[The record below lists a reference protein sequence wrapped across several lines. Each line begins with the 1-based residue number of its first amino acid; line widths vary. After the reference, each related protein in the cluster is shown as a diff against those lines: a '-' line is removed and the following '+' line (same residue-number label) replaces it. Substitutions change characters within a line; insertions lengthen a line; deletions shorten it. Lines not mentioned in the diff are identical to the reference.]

1 MGIGIPELIVIFLMV
16 LLLFGPRKLPEI
28 ARTIGKSLGEF
39 RKIADGSFLESLDSA
54 HEDGAAMEPS
64 RSFASPRSPEQEKSN
79 HEGETGKEKTPNLSP
94 QEEKRER

>member
-28 ARTIGKSLGEF
+28 ARTIGKSLAEF
-39 RKIADGSFLESLDSA
+39 RKIADGSFLESLDGA

-64 RSFASPRSPEQEKSN
+64 RSSPSPRSLEQSN
-79 HEGETGKEKTPNLSP
+79 HEGETGKESTPNLSP